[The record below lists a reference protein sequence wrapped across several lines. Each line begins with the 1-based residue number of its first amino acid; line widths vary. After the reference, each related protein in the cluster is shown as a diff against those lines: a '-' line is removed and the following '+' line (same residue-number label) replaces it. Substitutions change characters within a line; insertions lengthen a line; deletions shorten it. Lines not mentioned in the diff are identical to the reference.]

1 MSVIGKSEHSDQTRR
16 VRRMSAVGVALI
28 MLVLGATTL
37 LDAHDLFLKP
47 GRFFVAP
54 NDSVRIEVLNGTFT
68 SSEGGVTRDRLRDLT
83 VAGPDGLAH
92 PERDSWTSAEKAS
105 QWRIVVG
112 RSGTYALGASVLPRV
127 LKLEAKDFNSYLKE
141 EGLPDVLADRRS
153 RGELDKPARER
164 YSKHVK
170 TIIQVGSRR
179 AERIDQMFGYAA
191 ELLPLANPYRFR
203 AGSVLRVRA
212 LVDGKPV
219 ANQIVLSGGQDGSG
233 RNFKEQAAPT
243 NGNGVALVHLLKPGV
258 WYVKFIR
265 MRRVDPSAR
274 DSVDYESK
282 WATLTFA
289 VR

>member
-47 GRFFVAP
+47 GRFFVAS
-54 NDSVRIEVLNGTFT
+54 NDSVRIDVLNGTFT
-68 SSEGGVTRDRLRDLT
+68 SSEAAVTRDRLRDLT

-92 PERDSWTSAEKAS
+92 PAMDSWTSAEKAS

-112 RSGTYALGASVLPRV
+112 KSGTYALGASVLPRV

-164 YSKHVK
+164 YAKHVK

-179 AERIDQMFGYAA
+179 AERVDVAFGHAA
-191 ELLPLANPYRFR
+191 ELVPLANPYRVR
-203 AGSVLRVRA
+203 AGGILRVRA
-212 LVDGKPV
+212 LVDGQPV
-219 ANQIVLSGGQDGSG
+219 VNQIVLSGGQDGSG
-233 RNFKEQAAPT
+233 HKIAEQSVRT
-243 NGNGVALVHLLKPGV
+243 TGNGVALIRLLKPGV

-265 MRRVDPSAR
+265 MRRVDPSAG

>member
-1 MSVIGKSEHSDQTRR
+1 MSEAGKSESPVRARLARR
-16 VRRMSAVGVALI
+16 ILVVGVVLI

-54 NDSVRIEVLNGTFT
+54 NDSVRIDVLNGTFT
-68 SSEGGVTRDRLRDLT
+68 SSEAAVTRDRLRDLT

-92 PERDSWTSAEKAS
+92 PAMDSWTSAEKAS

-112 RSGTYALGASVLPRV
+112 KTGTYALGASVQPRV

-164 YSKHVK
+164 YAKHVK

-179 AERIDQMFGYAA
+179 AERVDIAFGHAA
-191 ELLPLANPYRFR
+191 ELVPLANPYRVR
-203 AGSVLRVRA
+203 AGGVLRVKA
-212 LVDGKPV
+212 LVDGQPV
-219 ANQIVLSGGQDGSG
+219 ANQIVLYGGQDGLG
-233 RNFKEQAAPT
+233 NPITEQSART
-243 NGNGVALVHLLKPGV
+243 NRNGVALVRLLGPGV

-265 MRRVDPSAR
+265 MRRVDPSMG

-282 WATLTFA
+282 WATLTFG